1 MQVTLLNFLFC
12 LFLTMNHNQ
21 SLESNSK
28 VQVLPKWE
36 KNEEKT
42 YQFTNQSYELLDDDT
57 ISRNRGTYQVEM
69 KVLDN
74 TSNDLLLQWTY
85 KNFVN
90 EISEPNHSFS
100 DLIEES
106 FDLLDGIRFQFR
118 ISKSGEYLGL
128 INEEE
133 IAAFETKIFEK
144 VKELMVSK
152 YQMNTNSGLAFG
164 MAKGATNPFESK
176 DYGDFNTFFRLH
188 GGTYD
193 LNKEVEIPV
202 SLGLLG
208 KGEKM
213 KVVLEELNQTRQE
226 FVFRSICD
234 FDFIGNNQ
242 QNNSLN
248 DDFGKFSL
256 INESKINESGWPIF
270 SREEIITESALKT
283 KVEIRTLELL

>member
-21 SLESNSK
+21 SLEPNSK

-42 YQFTNQSYELLDDDT
+42 YQFTNQSYELLGGDT
-57 ISRNRGTYQVEM
+57 ISKNRVSYQVEM

-74 TSNDLLLQWTY
+74 SSNDLLLQWTY

-90 EISEPNHSFS
+90 EISEPNHSFF
-100 DLIEES
+100 DLIEEG

-128 INEEE
+128 KNEEE
-133 IAAFETKIFEK
+133 ITTFEAKVLEK
-144 VKELMVSK
+144 VKELIVNK
-152 YQMNTNSGLAFG
+152 YQVNTNSGMAFG
-164 MAKGATNPFESK
+164 MAKGAANPFESK

-242 QNNSLN
+242 QNDSLD

-256 INESKINESGWPIF
+256 INESKINKLGWPIY
-270 SREEIITESALKT
+270 SREERITSSTQKT
-283 KVEIRTLELL
+283 KVEVRTLELL